1 MYARLECMR
10 TAEGEHREG
19 VSFTHLDQEL
29 FEEAGA
35 TKRDLVDYLDAVSAR
50 ILPCLG
56 DRPLSVIRIRPGQ
69 PAFMQ
74 KNLPTYTPDWV
85 PRVPIWAEASH
96 REVSYALCN
105 DRRTLLWFAN
115 QRAVEYHVT
124 LFTIT
129 QPDHPD
135 YLVLDLDPP
144 EGAPFSVVVHAAA
157 LIRQALTEVGLAGA
171 IKTSGAKGLHVFVPI
186 AAGSSPEDA
195 AAVTRAVAAR
205 AEGID
210 PAVATTA
217 FVKDDR
223 AGKVFLDSTRAGGA
237 TVVAAY
243 SPRVRPG
250 VPVSFPV
257 NWDDLDRVVPA
268 DFTVHTAFALLD
280 SADPWAER
288 MPPPQRLDPDLVAE
302 GHTIPIARVQA
313 MHEGKRRARSR
324 RDS

>member
-1 MYARLECMR
+1 MSSG
-10 TAEGEHREG
+10 GEQREG
-19 VSFTHLDQEL
+19 VSFTHLDQAL

-50 ILPCLG
+50 ILPCLQ

-74 KNLPTYTPDWV
+74 KNLPNYTPNWV

-96 REVSYALCN
+96 REVSYAMCN

-124 LFTIT
+124 LFSVAN
-129 QPDHPD
+129 PMHPD

-144 EGAPFSVVVHAAA
+144 EGAPFSVVVAAA
-157 LIRQALTEVGLAGA
+157 GLVRQALTEAGMAGA
-171 IKTSGAKGLHVFVPI
+171 VKTSGAKGLHVYLPI
-186 AAGSSPEDA
+186 VGGSSPEDA
-195 AAVTRAVAAR
+195 AAATRAIAVR
-205 AEGID
+205 AERID
-210 PAVATTA
+210 PALGTTA
-217 FVKDDR
+217 FVKEDR
-223 AGKVFLDSTRAGGA
+223 EGRVFLDSTRAGGA

-257 NWDDLDRVVPA
+257 DWDDLDRVTPS
-268 DFTVHTAFALLD
+268 DFTVRSAAALLD
-280 SADPWAER
+280 SSDPWLER
-288 MPPPQRLDPDLVAE
+288 MPDPQQLDPDLVAE

-313 MHEGKRRARSR
+313 MHEGKRRARAR
-324 RDS
+324 GE